1 MSEPTTQDL
10 KNLLLEM
17 KGEIKG
23 ELSEVRNEIRSE
35 ISEVRN
41 EIVQVRSEVTEVRS
55 EINEVRSEI
64 KRVEGIFHADHQRL
78 EVSMTA
84 LEKTLTADNRRIN
97 ESLNIKVDSFE
108 KRLVNQEVI
117 SRTAFLAVIGGIFTG
132 LAKLLFFPS
141 NP

>member
-10 KNLLLEM
+10 KELLLEM
-17 KGEIKG
+17 KGELKG
-23 ELSEVRNEIRSE
+23 EISEVRNE

-41 EIVQVRSEVTEVRS
+41 EIVQVRSEVNGVRS

-64 KRVEGIFHADHQRL
+64 KRVEGIFHADHQRV

-84 LEKTLTADNRRIN
+84 LEKTLTADNSRIN